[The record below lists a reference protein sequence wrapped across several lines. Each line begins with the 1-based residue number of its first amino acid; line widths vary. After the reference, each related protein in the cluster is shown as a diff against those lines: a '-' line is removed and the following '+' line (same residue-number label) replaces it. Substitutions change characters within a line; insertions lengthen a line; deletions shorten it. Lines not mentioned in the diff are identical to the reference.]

1 MKIEEMTRDELKRY
15 RATQAAD
22 FEANIKAISIRKA
35 VLQKLGLNANKGKTQ
50 DETLIRLYEEN
61 EALLNTLSDIR
72 KAMKKLPPPEQK
84 PRKPRGERPQGMVH
98 FGREWEGVNAFQK
111 RLIILMARAIGQE
124 RYQELKRIATDD
136 YRNRENR
143 YYSGSAAWN
152 GGEPVVYEKAWEADK
167 K

>member
-1 MKIEEMTRDELKRY
+1 MNLELMTREELKEY
-15 RATQAAD
+15 RATQAVQ
-22 FEANIKAISIRKA
+22 FEANIKAIQVRKA
-35 VLQKLGLNANKGKTQ
+35 VLQKLGLNANKGKTE

-61 EALLNTLSDIR
+61 EELLNTLSEIR
-72 KAMKKLPPPEQK
+72 KARKKLPPVEQK
-84 PRKPRGERPQGMVH
+84 KKPRGERPEGMVH

-124 RYQELKRIATDD
+124 RYQELKRTAMDD

-152 GGEPVVYEKAWEADK
+152 GGEPVVYEKAWEAEGK
-167 K
+167 

>member
-61 EALLNTLSDIR
+61 EVLLNTRSEAA
-72 KAMKKLPPPEQK
+72 KA
-84 PRKPRGERPQGMVH
+84 
-98 FGREWEGVNAFQK
+98 
-111 RLIILMARAIGQE
+111 AR
-124 RYQELKRIATDD
+124 
-136 YRNRENR
+136 
-143 YYSGSAAWN
+143 
-152 GGEPVVYEKAWEADK
+152 
-167 K
+167 